1 MSNVEHRGVRTDE
14 QWEADRM
21 EVIRRAFES
30 DEMIVMTRDLPEQDD
45 EGCEMCGELN
55 GVRVFGIDHTL
66 LCARHYAEA
75 ERNVLGAEYAAPQ
88 ERRSLTWWQRLRQWL
103 A

>member
-30 DEMIVMTRDLPEQDD
+30 DEMIVMTRDLPEED
-45 EGCEMCGELN
+45 
-55 GVRVFGIDHTL
+55 RT
-66 LCARHYAEA
+66 
-75 ERNVLGAEYAAPQ
+75 P
-88 ERRSLTWWQRLRQWL
+88 LTVWQRLRRWL
-103 A
+103 GSPHERG